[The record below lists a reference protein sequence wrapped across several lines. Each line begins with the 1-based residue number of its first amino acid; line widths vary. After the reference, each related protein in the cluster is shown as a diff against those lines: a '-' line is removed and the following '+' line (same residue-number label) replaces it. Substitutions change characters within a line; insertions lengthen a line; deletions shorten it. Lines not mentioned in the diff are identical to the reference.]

1 MSFKVVINIFSRIRG
16 QVFSC
21 FSSAGFAYF
30 GISMLLL
37 FLGVLGLFL
46 SHRLIAMCYEPLK
59 KHMILGLSISL
70 MSIKFDVFCM
80 LLKTPRCRGRFVRFV
95 II

>member
-1 MSFKVVINIFSRIRG
+1 MSFKVVINIFSRICG

-37 FLGVLGLFL
+37 FWEFWVYFLVIGLL
-46 SHRLIAMCYEPLK
+46 PRAMNP
-59 KHMILGLSISL
+59 
-70 MSIKFDVFCM
+70 
-80 LLKTPRCRGRFVRFV
+80 
-95 II
+95 